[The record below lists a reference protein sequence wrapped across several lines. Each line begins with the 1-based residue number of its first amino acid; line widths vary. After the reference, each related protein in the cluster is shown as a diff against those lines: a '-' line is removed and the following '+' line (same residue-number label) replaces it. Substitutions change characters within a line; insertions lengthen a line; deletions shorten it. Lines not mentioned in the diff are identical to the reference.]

1 MITPFQNELEGAG
14 NTDVLNPNHSCDAKS
29 NESTSRLQG
38 VADRMTTF
46 NRLQRAFNSV
56 GWNFHYLDGD
66 ACLAVHRKWQMSQVC
81 PDLRSANALL
91 RRVGGTV

>member
-1 MITPFQNELEGAG
+1 MILIANEKGSCAANTEALANQNTKQTQFTGQG
-14 NTDVLNPNHSCDAKS
+14 NQLQVVAERMDA
-29 NESTSRLQG
+29 
-38 VADRMTTF
+38 F
-46 NRLQRAFNSV
+46 NRLQRAFSKV

-91 RRVGGTV
+91 RRIGGAV

>member
-1 MITPFQNELEGAG
+1 MITPFQNKLEGAG
-14 NTDVLNPNHSCDAKS
+14 NADVLKPIHSCEAES
-29 NESTSRLQG
+29 NESTSRLQV
-38 VADRMTTF
+38 VADRMTAF
-46 NRLQRAFNSV
+46 SRLQRAFNSV

-91 RRVGGTV
+91 RRVGGVA